1 MGSSELYVICCLTT
15 ALFALFDVFMPV
27 LREARQDGVQNTL
40 TMNPKMSYFIY
51 VCISG
56 IIAPIILLPLLVP
69 SMNIRF
75 RQSLADLVNE
85 EE

>member
-1 MGSSELYVICCLTT
+1 
-15 ALFALFDVFMPV
+15 MPV
-27 LREARQDGVQNTL
+27 LREAKDSGVQNTL
-40 TMNPKMSYFIY
+40 TMNPKLSYLIY

-56 IIAPIILLPLLVP
+56 IIAPLILLPLLVP